1 MSAIQ
6 GKRII
11 YLYRI
16 LKDAATVDATA
27 LAFTTE
33 NERTKSRD
41 ADTTETK
48 DGPIRTPGALETEI
62 TTTAIFSSESDE
74 MITKLEKAV
83 DDSEKVEIWEVNLDK
98 PGTSDNVG
106 KFAAKYYQGYVTE
119 FGSTSSAE
127 DHAEASLT
135 FGIEG
140 TGADGYATVSDEQ
153 QEIAS
158 YVFADTEKTGA

>member
-1 MSAIQ
+1 MSAIR
-6 GKRII
+6 GSRII

-16 LKDAATVDATA
+16 LKDAATTNATA
-27 LAFTTE
+27 IAFTTE

-48 DGPIRTPGALETEI
+48 DGPIRTPGALESEVTA
-62 TTTAIFSSESDE
+62 TAIFSSESDE

-98 PGTSDNVG
+98 PGETENAG
-106 KFAAKYYQGYVTE
+106 KFAAKYFQGYVTE
-119 FGSTSSAE
+119 FGLTSSAE

-135 FGIEG
+135 FGLEG

-153 QEIAS
+153 QELAS

>member
-16 LKDAATVDATA
+16 LKDAETADAKA

-74 MITKLEKAV
+74 MIAKLEKAV

-106 KFAAKYYQGYVTE
+106 KFAAKYFQGYVTE

>member
-16 LKDAATVDATA
+16 LKDVATDDATA

-106 KFAAKYYQGYVTE
+106 KFAAKYFQGYVTE

-153 QEIAS
+153 QELAA
-158 YVFADTEKTGA
+158 YAFADTEKTGA

>member
-1 MSAIQ
+1 MSAIS
-6 GKRII
+6 GSRII

-16 LKDAATVDATA
+16 LKDAATNDAKA
-27 LAFTTE
+27 VAFTTE

-48 DGPIRTPGALETEI
+48 DGPIRTPGALESEV
-62 TTTAIFSSESDE
+62 TTTAVFSSESDE
-74 MITKLEKAV
+74 MITKLEKAL
-83 DDSEKVEIWEVNLDK
+83 DDSEKVEVWEVNLDK
-98 PGTSDNVG
+98 PGETENVG
-106 KFAAKYYQGYVTE
+106 KFAAKYFQGYVTE
-119 FGSTSSAE
+119 FGLTSSAE

-135 FGIEG
+135 FGLEG

-153 QEIAS
+153 QELAS

>member
-6 GKRII
+6 GKRMI

-106 KFAAKYYQGYVTE
+106 KFAAKYFQGYVTE